1 MSDVLIRRA
10 TRADLPVLG
19 RLGASLMW
27 QHHSYD
33 PQRFMSPGSRPED
46 GYAWFLGT
54 QLERD
59 DVAVFVAEH
68 EGTVVGYAYAGLE
81 PQSWREL
88 RDACGYIHDIVV
100 DSGGRRH
107 GVGTALM
114 RTTLAWL
121 RERKAPRVVLW
132 TSPHNDTAQ
141 RLFDHLGFR
150 RTMIEMTR
158 ELEDGQ

>member
-1 MSDVLIRRA
+1 MR
-10 TRADLPVLG
+10 
-19 RLGASLMW
+19 
-27 QHHSYD
+27 QHHNYD
-33 PQRFMSPGSRPED
+33 PRRFMSPGDRPED

-54 QLERD
+54 QLEHD
-59 DVAVFVAEH
+59 AVAIFVAEAD
-68 EGTVVGYAYAGLE
+68 GVVAGYAYVGLE
-81 PQSWREL
+81 PQSWKEL

-100 DSGGRRH
+100 DSGGRHR

-114 RTTLAWL
+114 GAALDWM

-132 TSPHNDTAQ
+132 TSPHNETAQ

-158 ELEDGQ
+158 ELEDGP